1 MKNKILIVDDQQDI
15 RQLLSGILSDE
26 GYAPIAVDSG
36 EKALEAIDSSNPHV
50 VLLDVW
56 LANPRFDGV
65 YFLDLIKRKLE
76 KNGYFAE
83 NKGFFHHYLL
93 DLFCKL

>member
-1 MKNKILIVDDQQDI
+1 MKNKILIVDDQYDI

-26 GYAPIAVDSG
+26 GYHPITVESG
-36 EKALEAIDSSNPHV
+36 EKAIEAIDAQNPHV

-65 YFLDLIKRKLE
+65 YFLDLIKKRMQTCLS
-76 KNGYFAE
+76 
-83 NKGFFHHYLL
+83 L
-93 DLFCKL
+93 